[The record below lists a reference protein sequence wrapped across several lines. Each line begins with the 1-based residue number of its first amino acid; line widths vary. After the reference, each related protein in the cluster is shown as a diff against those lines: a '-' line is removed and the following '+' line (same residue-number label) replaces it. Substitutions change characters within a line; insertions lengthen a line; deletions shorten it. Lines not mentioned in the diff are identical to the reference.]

1 MSLTEPITHAAEPG
15 TGTLTTVVDVIGTAS
30 GLEPEEISG
39 DSRISDLAIDSLSLV
54 EIAVRLEDA
63 FGIRIVDTD
72 MDRFGTVADIVALVD
87 ERAAEDASGQ

>member
-15 TGTLTTVVDVIGTAS
+15 TGTLTSVMDIIATAT
-30 GLEPEEISG
+30 GLEPEEV
-39 DSRISDLAIDSLSLV
+39 DAEARIADLAIDSLSLV

-72 MDRFGTVADIVALVD
+72 MDRFGTVADIVTLVE
-87 ERAAEDASGQ
+87 ERAAGGPSD